1 MVRALV
7 QEEIARALE
16 DLRAVQV
23 SCCLW
28 AVWVLGGLRRCVC
41 GPIRDSGWVGGGDEG
56 PRHSEREAGCLFG
69 GVLGSCGGGLERVLR
84 HCESNAVRVCVS
96 VRASSAG

>member
-1 MVRALV
+1 MRV
-7 QEEIARALE
+7 
-16 DLRAVQV
+16 
-23 SCCLW
+23 W
-28 AVWVLGGLRRCVC
+28 A
-41 GPIRDSGWVGGGDEG
+41 DSGQRVGWWGDEG